1 MDTSRLLARTL
12 ISSFPVWRFM
22 RSLSK
27 FALGVAFS
35 LTIPSAAFAQRQGAI
50 ELGVLGRV
58 TKFADTVNLKT
69 GFGLGG
75 NAGIYLFRNLLGE
88 VELSYADVTVDR
100 EGLSSPALNSKDKV
114 SHALWAYRLV
124 YNAHV
129 SERVKLLVGG
139 GYAYDAYGRKR
150 NVAPRGGGPQALLGV
165 RLVLNDRLSA
175 RFGATGTYVVP
186 ADEDTKPY
194 PRATHFNYGAQAG
207 LSLSFFTSP
216 RAPRIQY
223 DTVRMT
229 MRDTIYV
236 TRIDTVR
243 AGNAAGGA
251 GGMGAM
257 RPIVIGAINFAFNK
271 SDITPEAKNI
281 LDKIAESLV
290 DPSNASRTITVT
302 GNTDAIGG
310 EGYNQKLGQDRADQ
324 AKAYLVSKGLAESRV
339 MARTAGE
346 SDPIA
351 PNDTDNGRATNRR
364 VLIMLTN

>member
-1 MDTSRLLARTL
+1 MRT
-12 ISSFPVWRFM
+12 
-22 RSLSK
+22 LSK
-27 FALGVAFS
+27 FALGAAFS
-35 LTIPSAAFAQRQGAI
+35 LAIPSAAFAQRQGAI

-88 VELSYADVTVDR
+88 IELSYADVDVDR
-100 EGLSSPALNSKDKV
+100 EGLRTPALNNKDKV
-114 SHALWAYRLV
+114 SHTLWAYRLV
-124 YNAHV
+124 YNAPLG
-129 SERVKLLVGG
+129 ERVKFLVGG
-139 GYAYDAYGRKR
+139 GYAYDSYGRKR
-150 NVAPRGGGPQALLGV
+150 NVAPRGGGPQALVGL

-175 RFGATGTYVVP
+175 RFGATGSYVVP
-186 ADEDTKPY
+186 EDKDTRPY

-207 LSLSFFTSP
+207 LSLSFFTNE

-243 AGNAAGGA
+243 AGNNLGGT
-251 GGMGAM
+251 GGMGGGAM

-281 LDKIAESLV
+281 LDKIAESLI
-290 DPSNASRTITVT
+290 DPANASRTITVT
-302 GNTDAIGG
+302 GNTDAIGS

-339 MARTAGE
+339 TARTAGE
-346 SDPIA
+346 GDPRPGA
-351 PNDTDNGRATNRR
+351 VGCAGARR
-364 VLIMLTN
+364 TAVSAVA

>member
-1 MDTSRLLARTL
+1 MRT
-12 ISSFPVWRFM
+12 
-22 RSLSK
+22 LSK
-27 FALGVAFS
+27 FALGAAFS
-35 LTIPSAAFAQRQGAI
+35 LTIPSAAFAQRQGAL

-58 TKFADTVNLKT
+58 TKFADTVNLNT

-75 NAGIYLFRNLLGE
+75 RAGVYIFRNVLAE
-88 VELSYADVTVDR
+88 MELSYADVDVDN
-100 EGLSSPALNSKDKV
+100 SSSGKPAIPTFENKV

-129 SERVKLLVGG
+129 SDRVKLLVGG
-139 GYAYDAYGRKR
+139 GYAYDSYGRRR
-150 NVAPRGGGPQALLGV
+150 NVAPRGGGPQALVGA

-175 RFGATGTYVVP
+175 RFEGVGHYVLP
-186 ADEDTKPY
+186 ADAETRPY
-194 PRATHFNYGAQAG
+194 ARSTHFNYGAQAG
-207 LSLSFFTSP
+207 LSLSFFTNP

-223 DTVRMT
+223 DTIRTT

-243 AGNAAGGA
+243 AGNNLGGTGGMGGA
-251 GGMGAM
+251 GM

-281 LDKIAESLV
+281 LDKIAESLI
-290 DPSNASRTITVT
+290 DPANSSRTITVT

-339 MARTAGE
+339 TARTAGE